1 MIGLANRITVARAVL
16 TIGIWGMLA
25 YARIHAPTQADPTWW
40 WVLMVLFFVTA
51 VTDIL
56 DGYLARRFGD
66 ESLFGRVVDPLVDK
80 MLTLGCMIL
89 LLGMPWVPDVM
100 HPWMVALMLLREM
113 LVTTLRAVAEAR
125 GVAFPAVAI
134 GKLKMFVQCVAVT
147 ALLAMPLGWGWL
159 TAEIPPLAFLSTE
172 RSPFHLARLL
182 AVLATLLTVL
192 SGVVYLVR
200 AVRALRSPAA

>member
-1 MIGLANRITVARAVL
+1 MIGLANRITVGRAVL

-25 YARIHAPTQADPTWW
+25 YARIDAPTQANPTWW
-40 WVLMVLFFVTA
+40 WVLMVLFVVTA

-100 HPWMVALMLLREM
+100 HPWMVALMLLRELM
-113 LVTTLRAVAEAR
+113 VTTLRAVAEAR

-134 GKLKMFVQCVAVT
+134 GKLKMFLQCVAVT
-147 ALLAMPLGWGWL
+147 ALLAMPLGWSWL
-159 TAEIPPLAFLSTE
+159 TTEIGPLGFLSTE

-192 SGVVYLVR
+192 SGAVYLVR
-200 AVRALRSPAA
+200 AVRALRSSAP